1 MLLCNNSHLEQL
13 FFLNRPLPHLRICP
27 SLFEASQ
34 SSDASG
40 RVGSRSFTKNSP
52 SIPYLFSNG
61 TFKVTPLFR
70 SLLGKPDRFH
80 LSDVDK
86 TLQSL
91 IDTLFFLI
99 TMSDLGSWNSY
110 KKTSVFKGVN
120 RGFLIVSPNFKYG
133 SKVRKDFWTLFVCKL

>member
-91 IDTLFFLI
+91 IDTLFFNHYVWSRQLEQ
-99 TMSDLGSWNSY
+99 LQ
-110 KKTSVFKGVN
+110 KTSVFKGVN